1 MSCCIL
7 LIPQCNQNDNL
18 TKVMMKIFNA
28 EDVPVLMRLVGLLN
42 IDAGGKE
49 KGRWVDYSN
58 PQSKQALVALKK
70 RPSSK
75 RYANN

>member
-1 MSCCIL
+1 MR
-7 LIPQCNQNDNL
+7 
-18 TKVMMKIFNA
+18 IFNA
-28 EDVPVLMRLVGLLN
+28 EDVPVLLLLVGWLEFV
-42 IDAGGKE
+42 AGNQQ

-75 RYANN
+75 R